1 MNKGFRNLTA
11 GRWRGVLAT
20 LLLSSL
26 SLRSEPVHAQ
36 VGPVDHSGYLE
47 YQYRIIRNEQG
58 SGSDAHV
65 ATWRARASTFVWQP
79 YILLVDGNLA
89 LTRTRNASNDS
100 KNTGTLVTG
109 GLYSSLFAR
118 STFPLRVYFESRDSR
133 VDGDV
138 FDTDFMTR
146 NWGFMQQLA
155 SRRDGSRL
163 SLEFRRS
170 DTDEV
175 SVNGRTELRKFGSEL
190 WQLSGNKA
198 FGRND
203 FRLVTSVRKLSRDSP
218 QQTQNRTVLNLRHR
232 FRGGLRFNID
242 DRLFYSD
249 ERLNLNGSD
258 QQRRF
263 LQFNGFSNWRPET
276 SKPLLVTGRLV
287 GQAVEAGDGT
297 KRGSQN
303 FVLSGNAT
311 YQYSPRVTF
320 AANAGVNGSGADN
333 SDSQTGVFQRVR
345 GTFRSFPIAL
355 GRMAYNWGTALD
367 LANHRVRR
375 EGDDAIQSL
384 GASFNQ
390 GISRNALLGNG
401 RQFQVSLTQNVAAVG
416 DTADRREQS
425 LVHTAYATLSRRNG
439 RTQSYLRLSA
449 SDRRRYGDRPDE
461 FQLVSL
467 LGSSR
472 MQISRQR
479 SLNGGFSIQYSNSTM
494 PLMMNGGASD
504 ETMMDR
510 GSFTY
515 SVTLSYAD
523 RQLFNVNNLRFLTE
537 LRYLSTEFRTDDVFD
552 AEDVFDPRRSDSSWR
567 NELNYRIGLL
577 EFRLLAEIRDLN
589 GQWVSQAFF
598 GVRRYYGTG

>member
-1 MNKGFRNLTA
+1 MNKDFRNLSA
-11 GRWRGVLAT
+11 GRWRGVVPL
-20 LLLSSL
+20 LLLSCL
-26 SLRSEPVHAQ
+26 SIRSEPAHAQ

-47 YQYRIIRNEQG
+47 YQYRISRSEQG
-58 SGSDAHV
+58 LGSDLHR

-89 LTRTRNASNDS
+89 LTRTRNSTNDN
-100 KNTGTLVTG
+100 KNVGTLVTG
-109 GLYSSLFAR
+109 GIYSSLFAR

-138 FDTDFMTR
+138 FDTDFTTR

-155 SRRDGSRL
+155 SRRNGSRL
-163 SLEFRRS
+163 ALEYRRS

-175 SVNGRTELRKFGSEL
+175 SINGRTELRKFGSEL
-190 WQLSGNKA
+190 WQLTGNKA

-203 FRLVTSVRKLSRDSP
+203 FRLLTSVRKLSRDLP
-218 QQTQNRTVLNLRHR
+218 QQSQNRKVLNLRHR
-232 FRGGLRFNID
+232 FRAGLRFNID

-263 LQFNGFSNWRPET
+263 LQFNGFSNWRPKT

-287 GQAVEAGDGT
+287 GQAVEAGNGMT
-297 KRGSQN
+297 RGSQN

-311 YQYSPRVTF
+311 YQYSPRFTF
-320 AANAGVNGSGADN
+320 AASAGVNGSDN
-333 SDSQTGVFQRVR
+333 DDSESQTGSFQRVR
-345 GTFRSFPIAL
+345 GTFRSSPIAL
-355 GRMAYNWGTALD
+355 GTLAYNWGTALD
-367 LANHRVRR
+367 LANHSFERDGSDSV
-375 EGDDAIQSL
+375 QSL
-384 GASFNQ
+384 GASFNH
-390 GISRNALLGNG
+390 GISRNAFLGNG
-401 RQFQVSLTQNVAAVG
+401 RNFQVSLTQTATAIG
-416 DTADRREQS
+416 DTEDRREQS
-425 LVHTAYATLSRRNG
+425 LVNTAFVTLSRQNG
-439 RTQSYLRLSA
+439 RVQSYLRLSA
-449 SDRRRYGDRPDE
+449 SDRRLYGDRRDE

-467 LGSSR
+467 QGSSR

-479 SLNGGFSIQYSNSTM
+479 SLNGGFSVQYSNSAM
-494 PLMMNGGASD
+494 PLVMNGSQ
-504 ETMMDR
+504 EMMMDR

-515 SVTLSYAD
+515 SVTLTYTD
-523 RQLFNVNNLRFLTE
+523 RQLFDVNNLSFLTQ
-537 LRYLSTEFRTDDVFD
+537 LRYLSSEFRSDDVFD
-552 AEDVFDPRRSDSSWR
+552 VEDTFDPRRSDSSWR

-598 GVRRYYGTG
+598 GVRRYYGTS